1 MQTVD
6 RRDECANTGPQYQYA
21 FSNHVGDNLIRGGP
35 TDAEAPRNLPFRWEL
50 FMRPISSSGD
60 LCAAYF
66 CQLEMDPFGYDSLGG
81 R

>member
-1 MQTVD
+1 MQTAD
-6 RRDECANTGPQYQYA
+6 GRDECADPRPQDQHA
-21 FSNHVGDNLIRGGP
+21 FSNHVGNDLIGGGP
-35 TDAEAPRNLPFRWEL
+35 TDAEAPRNLPFRWKL
-50 FMRPISSSGD
+50 FMRPINSSGD